1 MKKLLVIVIAILGIN
16 HAKAQTA
23 GVDTLVIKSSI
34 ACDHCLECGT
44 CGARLDDAV
53 LGVAGVKN
61 VVIQPETNTI
71 TVYYKTDKT
80 SPDAIRK
87 AIAAVGYNA
96 DDVKAEPA
104 GFKELDGC
112 CVHNE

>member
-1 MKKLLVIVIAILGIN
+1 MIN
-16 HAKAQTA
+16 TASAQSA
-23 GVDTLVIKSSI
+23 SVDTLVVKSSI

-53 LGVAGVKN
+53 LGVPGVKN
-61 VVIQPETNTI
+61 VVIQPEANTI

-80 SPDAIRK
+80 TPEAIRN
-87 AIAAVGYNA
+87 AIAAVGYDA

-112 CVHNE
+112 CVHKE